1 MGGKPMALF
10 SQTIRSVLFKWAD
23 FQTDLIPKRMRY
35 QRLPKQRVQRLC
47 WGLFSQVKGGTA
59 RDHNVEAN
67 LLLFV
72 LCFYQPVITL
82 NTTLFVTKRAVPP
95 KLPGF
100 HSFHYLFLFLIFF
113 CRGTNLAKIRMA
125 VEKNREPKKKKNHK
139 NPQGDEETK
148 GRQVGGWG
156 GENLP
161 SWVHICSCRGF
172 LIALPWQ
179 PEQCW
184 KALSVQRWGWKWFPP
199 SCI

>member
-59 RDHNVEAN
+59 QDHNVEAN

-82 NTTLFVTKRAVPP
+82 NTSLFVTKRAVPP

-113 CRGTNLAKIRMA
+113 FAEGQTWQKLEWRWKKIESQKK
-125 VEKNREPKKKKNHK
+125 EKSQKS
-139 NPQGDEETK
+139 T
-148 GRQVGGWG
+148 
-156 GENLP
+156 
-161 SWVHICSCRGF
+161 
-172 LIALPWQ
+172 
-179 PEQCW
+179 
-184 KALSVQRWGWKWFPP
+184 RWRRN
-199 SCI
+199 